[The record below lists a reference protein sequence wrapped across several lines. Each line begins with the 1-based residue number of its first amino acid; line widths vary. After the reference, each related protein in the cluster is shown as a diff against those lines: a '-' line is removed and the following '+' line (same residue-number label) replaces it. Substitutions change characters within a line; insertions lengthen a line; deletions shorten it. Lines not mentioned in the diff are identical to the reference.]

1 MKKINFLSIILL
13 VAMSL
18 SMVAC
23 SSKDDD
29 EIDLGSFDYPKE
41 LLFGTWKASLI
52 YSGGKWV
59 AISEFPQYS
68 MSITFNKNGS
78 FYGEGYLG
86 NGSGTYRLSGKTI
99 TTYVDSKVYA
109 TYNVKSLSGGVAN
122 VTLTIGKESLNMYV
136 ANTNYYEGDVINIVT
151 PPTQK

>member
-1 MKKINFLSIILL
+1 
-13 VAMSL
+13 
-18 SMVAC
+18 
-23 SSKDDD
+23 
-29 EIDLGSFDYPKE
+29 
-41 LLFGTWKASLI
+41 
-52 YSGGKWV
+52 
-59 AISEFPQYS
+59 

-122 VTLTIGKESLNMYV
+122 VTLSIGKESLNMYV
-136 ANTNYYEGDVINIVT
+136 ANTNYYDGDVINIVT